1 MAEDPNWGD
10 PIERAYLLR
19 EAAISAAELGDWSE
33 ARKWFTAGSAAAG
46 GAISDETKLMA
57 IGLRADESVAAYKSD
72 NPGDAL
78 RGMSD
83 VLDDLAKIA
92 PKRSRKAQYCYRA
105 VRHSCLW
112 LFGEATGT
120 DVTVNGQLTAMAP
133 GICSNPEPPDLSD
146 LPLGPLNVAWY
157 LLAQAEIAL
166 GIDARVEAHLK
177 KDLKGRSVPTWEM
190 SFCHLRLVYDIRH
203 QP

>member
-1 MAEDPNWGD
+1 MA
-10 PIERAYLLR
+10 
-19 EAAISAAELGDWSE
+19 S
-33 ARKWFTAGSAAAG
+33 
-46 GAISDETKLMA
+46 
-57 IGLRADESVAAYKSD
+57 GLRADEPVAAYKSD

-83 VLDDLAKIA
+83 VLDDLAKID
-92 PKRSRKAQYCYRA
+92 PKRSRKVEYCYRA

-177 KDLKGRSVPTWEM
+177 PLFKRAGKLHRRNRIIGKEHQTIEM
-190 SFCHLRLVYDIRH
+190 RARLGVLF
-203 QP
+203 

>member
-1 MAEDPNWGD
+1 MA
-10 PIERAYLLR
+10 
-19 EAAISAAELGDWSE
+19 S
-33 ARKWFTAGSAAAG
+33 
-46 GAISDETKLMA
+46 
-57 IGLRADESVAAYKSD
+57 GLRADESVAAYKSD

-83 VLDDLAKIA
+83 VLDDLAKID
-92 PKRSRKAQYCYRA
+92 PKRSRKAEYCYRA

-177 KDLKGRSVPTWEM
+177 STAGCGLVRLRNLEPKQNVLVVKSVQ
-190 SFCHLRLVYDIRH
+190 SHV
-203 QP
+203 